1 MMTVKGMRRDY
12 DVFKG
17 GTFSEVRQVVV
28 PSYETALGNEPI
40 YLTTKGC

>member
-12 DVFKG
+12 DVFKEE
-17 GTFSEVRQVVV
+17 TFSKVRQVFV

-40 YLTTKGC
+40 CLTTKVC